1 MNPSIYQLSVAD
13 LLWASVPVLAVLAIF
28 YSWSIEIGQTL
39 QGLARMVVQLVFVG
53 YLLTYIFA
61 ATNPYLI
68 SAILCLMLSAAG
80 WISLRPLQR
89 RNKNAYWLSLT
100 SISGGSLFTLLIVVK
115 GVLCLSPWYE
125 PRYLIPIAG
134 MILAN
139 AMNAVSLAAERFQ
152 SEIDRKPDYQEARNK
167 AMHTAMIPITNSLF
181 AVGLVSL
188 PGMMTGQ
195 ILSGTSPLI
204 AVRYQIMVM
213 CMVFGSAGIS
223 AGLYLFLLRD
233 KVRT

>member
-1 MNPSIYQLSVAD
+1 MNPSIYQLSVAE

-28 YSWSIEIGQTL
+28 YCWSIEIGQTL

-61 ATNPYLI
+61 STNPYLI
-68 SAILCLMLSAAG
+68 STILCLMLSAAA

-89 RNKNAYWLSLT
+89 RYKNAYWLSLT
-100 SISGGSLFTLLIVVK
+100 SIFGGSLFTLLIVVK
-115 GVLCLSPWYE
+115 GVLSLSPWYE

-152 SEIDRKPDYQEARNK
+152 SETDRNCNYQEARNK

-223 AGLYLFLLRD
+223 AALYLLLIRN
-233 KVRT
+233 KVRA

>member
-1 MNPSIYQLSVAD
+1 MNTSIYQLSVAD
-13 LLWASVPVLAVLAIF
+13 LLWASVPVLSVLVIF
-28 YSWSIEIGQTL
+28 YRWSIGIGQTL
-39 QGLARMVVQLVFVG
+39 QGIGRMVVQLIFVG

-61 ATNPYLI
+61 ATSPYLI
-68 SAILCLMLSAAG
+68 SAILALMLAAAG

-89 RNKNAYWLSLT
+89 RCKNAYLLSLV

-134 MILAN
+134 MIFAN

-152 SEIDRKPDYQEARNK
+152 SEITCNHDYQDARNK

-213 CMVFGSAGIS
+213 CMVFGAAGIS
-223 AGLYLFLLRD
+223 AAIYLYFVSKKD
-233 KVRT
+233 KT